1 MLTYGQM
8 KQMLDEIGDK
18 RRLANSLMR
27 QIGQAREEAD
37 CLHGVNYSAMPR
49 GGENT
54 PAAQRFVEK
63 VERLEERLA
72 AISDELTAL
81 EQAFDDVLDALTP
94 QEQTIIRE
102 RYFLG
107 KRWRAIQ
114 REMKY
119 EEAQP
124 YRIARSAIEKMA
136 KSFKNSEVDSK

>member
-18 RRLANSLMR
+18 RRLANSLVR

-72 AISDELTAL
+72 AISDELT
-81 EQAFDDVLDALTP
+81 P

-114 REMKY
+114 REMQY

-124 YRIARSAIEKMA
+124 YRIARSAIQKMA
-136 KSFKNSEVDSK
+136 KSFENSEVDSK

>member
-37 CLHGVNYSAMPR
+37 CLHGVNYSAAPS
-49 GGENT
+49 GGEQT

-72 AISDELTAL
+72 AISNELTAL
-81 EQAFDDVLDALTP
+81 EQAFDAVLDALTP
-94 QEQTIIRE
+94 QEQTVIRE
-102 RYFLG
+102 RFFLG
-107 KRWRAIQ
+107 KRWRTIQ

-136 KSFKNSEVDSK
+136 KSFKTSEVDSR

>member
-1 MLTYGQM
+1 MTYKQM
-8 KQMLDEIGDK
+8 KRMLDDIGAK
-18 RRLANSLMR
+18 RRLVNSLIG
-27 QIGQAREEAD
+27 QIRQAREEAD
-37 CLHGVNYSAMPR
+37 CLHGVNYGLVPR

-63 VERLEERLA
+63 IERLEERLA
-72 AISDELTAL
+72 AISDELTIL
-81 EQAFDDVLDALTP
+81 EEAFEDVVGTLSP
-94 QEQTIIRE
+94 MEQTVVRE

-136 KSFKNSEVDSK
+136 KSFKTSEVDSK

>member
-8 KQMLDEIGDK
+8 KQMLEEIGDK
-18 RRLANSLMR
+18 RRLANSLVR

-72 AISDELTAL
+72 AISDDLTAI
-81 EQAFDDVLDALTP
+81 EQAFDAVLDALTP
-94 QEQTIIRE
+94 QEQTVIRE

-107 KRWRAIQ
+107 KRWRVVQ
-114 REMKY
+114 REMQF

-124 YRIARSAIEKMA
+124 YRIARSAIEKLA
-136 KSFKNSEVDSK
+136 KYFGNSEADSK

>member
-18 RRLANSLMR
+18 RRLANSIVR

-37 CLHGVNYSAMPR
+37 CLHGVNYSAAPS
-49 GGENT
+49 GGEQT

-63 VERLEERLA
+63 IERLEERLA
-72 AISDELTAL
+72 AISDELTIL
-81 EQAFDDVLDALTP
+81 EEAFEDAVGTLSP
-94 QEQTIIRE
+94 MEQTVVRE
-102 RYFLG
+102 RFFLG

-136 KSFKNSEVDSK
+136 KSFKNSEGDSK